1 MSEEEFQK
9 LVLSEF
15 RALRQ
20 EMQESNS
27 ALRQEMQESN
37 SALRQEM
44 QEGNS
49 ALDQKI
55 QEGNNSLRQEIQ
67 DLRLEMR
74 DRFDRLERH
83 SEENVQATLNV
94 IHDKVSDIRE
104 SLRSVSEVLGD
115 HELRI
120 RNIIRRPV

>member
-20 EMQESNS
+20 EMRENISV
-27 ALRQEMQESN
+27 LRQEMQESN

-44 QEGNS
+44 QEGNT
-49 ALDQKI
+49 
-55 QEGNNSLRQEIQ
+55 SLRQEIQ
-67 DLRLEMR
+67 DLRMEMR

-94 IHDKVSDIRE
+94 IHGKVSDIRE

-120 RNIIRRPV
+120 RNITRRPV